1 MAHGLSKKRAARV
14 IGARAA
20 VGVECPSG
28 MQLRARPAGN
38 FYCNICRVA
47 RRALRRRSQ
56 KRVLIV
62 DDVED
67 NRRIYSMF
75 LTAAGFEV
83 QSASNGHEAL
93 AKVRTLRPD
102 VVVMDFAIPGIDGWQ
117 VTRRL
122 KRDPQTRRIPVIAL
136 TGHALAGAEQRAR
149 QAGCDM
155 FLTKPCLPED
165 LQQHI
170 EGLTARSATTRRPR
184 HVE

>member
-1 MAHGLSKKRAARV
+1 MVSRAR
-14 IGARAA
+14 RA
-20 VGVECPSG
+20 CD
-28 MQLRARPAGN
+28 LRARLAGN
-38 FYCNICRVA
+38 SYCNICRVA
-47 RRALRRRSQ
+47 RRALRRGSQ
-56 KRVLIV
+56 TRVLIV

-67 NRRIYSMF
+67 NRRIYTMF

-83 QSASNGHEAL
+83 QSASDGHEAL
-93 AKVRTLRPD
+93 AKVRTLKPD

-170 EGLTARSATTRRPR
+170 ERLIAGSARTRRPR

>member
-1 MAHGLSKKRAARV
+1 MLSRAC
-14 IGARAA
+14 
-20 VGVECPSG
+20 E
-28 MQLRARPAGN
+28 LRAGPAGN

-47 RRALRRRSQ
+47 RRVLRRRRQ
-56 KRVLIV
+56 KKVLIV

-102 VVVMDFAIPGIDGWQ
+102 VVVMDFAIPEIDGWQ

-149 QAGCDM
+149 QAGCDI

-170 EGLTARSATTRRPR
+170 ERLTAGPATTRRADAR
-184 HVE
+184 

>member
-1 MAHGLSKKRAARV
+1 MVSRAR
-14 IGARAA
+14 RA
-20 VGVECPSG
+20 CD
-28 MQLRARPAGN
+28 LRARLAGN

-67 NRRIYSMF
+67 NRRIYTMF

-83 QSASNGHEAL
+83 QSASDGHEAL

-155 FLTKPCLPED
+155 FLTKPCLPGD

-170 EGLTARSATTRRPR
+170 EGLIARSATTRRPR

>member
-1 MAHGLSKKRAARV
+1 LASSAPRACD
-14 IGARAA
+14 
-20 VGVECPSG
+20 VGS
-28 MQLRARPAGN
+28 RPAGN

-47 RRALRRRSQ
+47 RRALRRCSQ

-67 NRRIYSMF
+67 NRRIYTMF
-75 LTAAGFEV
+75 LTAGGFAV
-83 QSASNGHEAL
+83 QSASDGHEAL
-93 AKVRTLRPD
+93 AKVRALRPD

-136 TGHALAGAEQRAR
+136 TGHALPGAAQRAR

-165 LQQHI
+165 LQRHI
-170 EGLTARSATTRRPR
+170 ERLVARSATTRRADTR
-184 HVE
+184 